1 MTGQQRLLLDIRAL
15 RAAPNDYR
23 EWAEGLRIDAA
34 GARAMA
40 MPLSSRVID
49 NYARIADRAARA
61 EVDDPQPDPDGWHP
75 CACDVCVAY
84 MWRDAA

>member
-23 EWAEGLRIDAA
+23 ERSAWLRDEADTER
-34 GARAMA
+34 ARN

-61 EVDDPQPDPDGWHP
+61 EVDDPEPCGWTP
-75 CACDVCVAY
+75 CACDDCVRY
-84 MWRDAA
+84 MWRELA